1 MGLRAARQHRPPSA
15 FSRKLRQAGAAAV
28 FIAPAALL
36 VLLVVL
42 VPLLWNVWMSFH
54 RVTIIYSGEPFVGF
68 RNYAGQLTNPEFWA
82 AVWVAFLYTIVTTAV
97 ELGLGLGL
105 AILMNQ
111 RLRLRWLLRSIVIL
125 PWALPTIVNAMM
137 WRWIDNADY
146 GPLNA
151 LLTQTG
157 ILHRYFPWL
166 ADAHTALWMVMLAD
180 IWKMTPLMA
189 ILLLAALQAI
199 DPSVREAA
207 AMDGAGGWTIF
218 RRIVLPMITP
228 ILLIALVLRTIEAFK
243 VFDIVWIM
251 TGGGPANS
259 TQTVAVYAYNTAFQD
274 FDFGNGAA
282 ISILIAL
289 FMMLMSITYLRTL
302 GRKGA

>member
-1 MGLRAARQHRPPSA
+1 M
-15 FSRKLRQAGAAAV
+15 

>member
-1 MGLRAARQHRPPSA
+1 
-15 FSRKLRQAGAAAV
+15 V